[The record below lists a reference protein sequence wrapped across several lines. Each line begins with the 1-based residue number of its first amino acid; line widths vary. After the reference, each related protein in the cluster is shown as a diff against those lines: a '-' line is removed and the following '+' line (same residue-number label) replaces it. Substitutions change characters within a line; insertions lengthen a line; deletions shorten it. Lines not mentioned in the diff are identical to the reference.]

1 MDERFEFLFVRF
13 LVPFENLVAKSTCG
27 ETSKNTEVSTKYA
40 QKNSTTR
47 RKSYS
52 KSAFAMKARP
62 YSIST
67 HKNPSNKNDAIA
79 FISDNCVY
87 WQVAHYCTSEQ
98 FKIK

>member
-1 MDERFEFLFVRF
+1 MPKEIPLFVEKVIQNPIF
-13 LVPFENLVAKSTCG
+13 PLQDPINLIQ
-27 ETSKNTEVSTKYA
+27 Y
-40 QKNSTTR
+40 
-47 RKSYS
+47 
-52 KSAFAMKARP
+52 
-62 YSIST
+62 ST